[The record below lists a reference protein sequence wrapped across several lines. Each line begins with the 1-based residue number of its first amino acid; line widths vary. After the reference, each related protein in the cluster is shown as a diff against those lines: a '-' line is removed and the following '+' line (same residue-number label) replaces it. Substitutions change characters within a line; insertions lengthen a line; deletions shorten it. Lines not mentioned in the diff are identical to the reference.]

1 MSVSNNIK
9 TEILSLI
16 HSGYSLD
23 SICKTINKRH
33 KDVGITKSDIVIVA
47 KQAGIQKFGKETK
60 VKQNMNMSNVESMI
74 PNLVNDTEVRGKV
87 RNSIIIILMCIIVLA
102 LVLYFS
108 FNLKVMLITMG
119 SLIGI
124 VALLVVFGYFK
135 VIKKNDTL
143 MKIVNSP
150 YTKKGK
156 NKK

>member
-9 TEILSLI
+9 SEILSLI
-16 HSGYSLD
+16 HSGYSLE

-33 KDVGITKSDIVIVA
+33 KDTEVTKGDIVVIA

-60 VKQNMNMSNVESMI
+60 VKQNTNYSTIESTVSQ
-74 PNLVNDTEVRGKV
+74 LVNDKEVRGKV
-87 RNSIIIILMCIIVLA
+87 KNSIITIIICLIVLA

-108 FNLKVMLITMG
+108 FGLKVMLITLG

-124 VALLVVFGYFK
+124 IALLVLFGYFK
-135 VIKKNDTL
+135 VIKKNDSL

-150 YTKKGK
+150 YTKK
-156 NKK
+156 NKKKK